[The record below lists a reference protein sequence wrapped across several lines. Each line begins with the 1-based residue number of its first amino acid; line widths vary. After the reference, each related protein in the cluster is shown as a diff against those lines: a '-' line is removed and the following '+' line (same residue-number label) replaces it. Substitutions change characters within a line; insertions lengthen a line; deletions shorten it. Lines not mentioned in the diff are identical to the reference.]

1 MSRIGV
7 LGAGSWGMA
16 LAKMLAETG
25 NETAVWTHSPEKL
38 DAYRS
43 TRRHPNLDCELP
55 ESLIYE
61 KDLGRIC
68 TGKDILVT
76 AVPSVHI
83 RTVMHEAA
91 PDIPDG
97 QIIVNVSKGIES
109 STLMTMTDII
119 EDEMKRCGKSA
130 RTVALS
136 GPTHAEEVVAGLPST
151 IVSSSADMS
160 AAEYVQDVFM
170 NPSMR
175 VYTNE
180 DLLGIELCGAMKNI
194 IAIAAGI
201 CIGIGYGDNS
211 KAALITRGLAEITRL
226 GLAMG
231 CRRETFAGLAGM
243 GDLIVTATSRHSR
256 NNRAGYY
263 IGQGLSAEEARK
275 KVGMVVE
282 GINALPAIL
291 SLAEKYGIELPIC
304 EAVDAIISRGADTK
318 ETVNGLM
325 MRGKKNERF

>member
-119 EDEMKRCGKSA
+119 GDEMKRCGKAA

-291 SLAEKYGIELPIC
+291 ALAEKYGIELPIC

>member
-1 MSRIGV
+1 MSKVGV

-16 LAKMLAETG
+16 LAKMLAENGHDVT
-25 NETAVWTHSPEKL
+25 VWIHSSEKL
-38 DAYRS
+38 DEYRK
-43 TRRHPNLDCELP
+43 TRRHPNLDCILPDSLRYQKELG
-55 ESLIYE
+55 EIC
-61 KDLGRIC
+61 KDQDL
-68 TGKDILVT
+68 LVT

-83 RTVMHEAA
+83 RPVMHQAA
-91 PDIPDG
+91 PQIPDG

-109 STLMTMTDII
+109 GTRMTMTDII
-119 EDEMKRCGKSA
+119 EDEMKQCSKSV

-136 GPTHAEEVVAGLPST
+136 GPTHAEEVVLGLPST
-151 IVSSSADMS
+151 IVSSSADMR

-180 DLLGIELCGAMKNI
+180 DLLGIELCGAMKNV

-201 CIGIGYGDNS
+201 RIGIGYGDNS

-263 IGQGLSAEEARK
+263 IGQGFSPEEAK
-275 KVGMVVE
+275 AKVGMVVE
-282 GINALPAIL
+282 GINALPAVL
-291 SLAEKYGIELPIC
+291 TLASDYGVELPIC
-304 EAVDAIISRGADTK
+304 EAVDAIIHHGADTK
-318 ETVNGLM
+318 ETVTGLM
-325 MRGKKNERF
+325 MRDRKNERF